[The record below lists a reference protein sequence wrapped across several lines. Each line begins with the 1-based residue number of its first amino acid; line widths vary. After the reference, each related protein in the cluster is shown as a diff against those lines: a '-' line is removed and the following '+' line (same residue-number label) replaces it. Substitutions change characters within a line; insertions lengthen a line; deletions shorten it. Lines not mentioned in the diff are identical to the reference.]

1 MRAKIKFL
9 IIIILNIASL
19 IGLWIVICDLAKINS
34 RSITPYYSEV
44 VKIVPYALGSLPIA
58 GIIMILKKNKW
69 AKILGVIY
77 LIGTGLTLFLLEQA
91 WV

>member
-1 MRAKIKFL
+1 MKARIKFL

-19 IGLWIVICDLAKINS
+19 IGLLIVIVDLIEIDS
-34 RSITPYYSEV
+34 RSIFPHYSAML
-44 VKIVPYALGSLPIA
+44 KILPYALGSLPIS
-58 GIIMILKKNKW
+58 GIIMILKNNKW

-77 LIGTGLTLFLLEQA
+77 LIGTGLAIFLLEQA